1 MSKQQT
7 KNKFVDAFF
16 SLYKEKPINKISIKT
31 ICDKAG
37 FHRSTFYEY
46 YMDIYDLLEQEE
58 QAIYT
63 LQKELIL
70 TPLENGTLT
79 IGTPSFLIS
88 LKQLFQQKG
97 DKIVQ
102 LIGINGDPSFR
113 KNLQDRIK
121 LAIMP
126 QVQKKFGPHAA
137 YLAEFLSAGILS
149 TCETAYKNKEDI
161 DTVLNNVYPFI
172 SKIFL

>member
-1 MSKQQT
+1 MSKQET

-16 SLYKEKPINKISIKT
+16 SLYREKPINKISIKN

-46 YMDIYDLLEQEE
+46 YMDIFDLLEQEE
-58 QAIYT
+58 QAIYA

-70 TPLENGTLT
+70 TPLENGALT
-79 IGTPSFLIS
+79 IGTKNFLFS

-97 DKIVQ
+97 DKIEQ
-102 LIGINGDPSFR
+102 LIGINGNPSFR

-121 LAIMP
+121 LAILP
-126 QVQKKFGPHAA
+126 QVQKRFGPHSE
-137 YLAEFLSAGILS
+137 YLAEFISSGILS

-161 DTVLNNVYPFI
+161 DTVLNNVYPFV
-172 SKIFL
+172 SKMFL